1 MPSQSEF
8 ELSGRIVWDEQPTY
22 PGDAFRMQSAMFGDR
37 PDLHV
42 IAKRKAHSPVKVQPG
57 QIAFQSNEGKEVFYG
72 K

>member
-8 ELSGRIVWDEQPTY
+8 ELSGRIVWDEQPQY
-22 PGDAFRMQSAMFGDR
+22 PGDAFRMQSAMFSDR

-42 IAKRKAHSPVKVQPG
+42 IAKRKAHRPVKVQPG